1 MSRGGGAGPHKSSG
15 ARAGGLKVSSGP
27 GVSQMG
33 EQEAQASEAMLNSA
47 PGHSAAV
54 WSLLGAAG
62 DGAGQVG
69 SFHCSRTG
77 GRTWSWGHL

>member
-15 ARAGGLKVSSGP
+15 ARAGGLKISSGP

-47 PGHSAAV
+47 PWSFGGSV
-54 WSLLGAAG
+54 VPSWSCWGRCWPGGVFSLL
-62 DGAGQVG
+62 
-69 SFHCSRTG
+69 
-77 GRTWSWGHL
+77 